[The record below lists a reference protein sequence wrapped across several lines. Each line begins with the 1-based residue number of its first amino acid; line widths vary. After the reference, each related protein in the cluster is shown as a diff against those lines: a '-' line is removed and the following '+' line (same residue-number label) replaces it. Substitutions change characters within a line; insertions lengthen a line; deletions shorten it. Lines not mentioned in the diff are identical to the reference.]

1 MYILLILGFIIWLAV
16 WSIEIEEKKISK
28 MTEKE
33 YEEHLDKKLKWHENQ
48 NDLKILLFVIALIV
62 LMIMYMSIL

>member
-33 YEEHLDKKLKWHENQ
+33 YEEHLDKILKWHENQ

>member
-16 WSIEIEEKKISK
+16 WSMEIEEKKISK

>member
-62 LMIMYMSIL
+62 LMIADS